1 VAKEIKV
8 GPITLTSSRLQLL
21 NFERDGA
28 RAAGCPGCLGFARL
42 RKRGVVLGSLLWA
55 LGVVGVDCS
64 IATMA
69 NETHQSAAISALLL
83 RSQRTFK

>member
-1 VAKEIKV
+1 
-8 GPITLTSSRLQLL
+8 
-21 NFERDGA
+21 
-28 RAAGCPGCLGFARL
+28 
-42 RKRGVVLGSLLWA
+42 VVLGSLLWA